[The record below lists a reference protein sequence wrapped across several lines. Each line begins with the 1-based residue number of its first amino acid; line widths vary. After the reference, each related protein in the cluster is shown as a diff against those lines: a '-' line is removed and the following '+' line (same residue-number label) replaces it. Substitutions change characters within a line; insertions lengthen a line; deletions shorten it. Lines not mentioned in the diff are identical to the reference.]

1 LALFIFFS
9 GLDVIGWRLLK
20 GAYKFGDFLAGIE
33 WWSYEWQYS
42 AFSVLLLWVYNQMIV
57 PMLITVM
64 IYSEKDK
71 KNYIMY
77 LTMGLLFGP
86 YPILGIGIYM
96 FINEIICIIKN
107 RSLKSLKEYFSWQN
121 ILSLLFILPIIIL
134 YFMANYKIS
143 NDVLDVSLIKGSFKL
158 WKYLLF
164 IFLEFLLYAFLIYRK
179 DNPKMRKD
187 ILITAIVLSLIP
199 LYMQIDFVMRVSIP
213 FLFILWICIAEFIL
227 NKEANKIKKALLC
240 LLLMIASIAP
250 MGEIIRNV
258 FCTIEQK
265 RLGSNAGEINILE
278 LSDYYRYNYISG
290 KKTIFYTYLSKK

>member
-1 LALFIFFS
+1 
-9 GLDVIGWRLLK
+9 
-20 GAYKFGDFLAGIE
+20 
-33 WWSYEWQYS
+33 
-42 AFSVLLLWVYNQMIV
+42 
-57 PMLITVM
+57 
-64 IYSEKDK
+64 
-71 KNYIMY
+71 
-77 LTMGLLFGP
+77 
-86 YPILGIGIYM
+86 
-96 FINEIICIIKN
+96 
-107 RSLKSLKEYFSWQN
+107 
-121 ILSLLFILPIIIL
+121 LLFILPIIIL